1 MPTPDEIIVLQS
13 RLRQAEDA
21 YHNLMLGI
29 QARVIVDGGNGER
42 VEFSPTSTGK
52 LQSYIQLLKQQLG
65 TATTGPMR
73 VFM

>member
-21 YHNLMLGI
+21 YHNLMLGV
-29 QARVIVDGGNGER
+29 QARVIVDQNGER
-42 VEFSPTSTGK
+42 VEFGATTAGK
-52 LQSYIQLLKQQLG
+52 LQSYIQVLKQQLG
-65 TATTGPMR
+65 IGTTGPMR